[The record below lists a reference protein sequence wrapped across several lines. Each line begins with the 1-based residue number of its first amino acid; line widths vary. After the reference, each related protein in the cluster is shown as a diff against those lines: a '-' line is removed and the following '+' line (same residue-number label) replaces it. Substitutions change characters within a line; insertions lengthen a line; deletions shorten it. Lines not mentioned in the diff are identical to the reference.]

1 MIASRFAV
9 SVLVVLG
16 FLVGCDKKTSQGSGT
31 PAEPATAAATGSGG
45 ATASSVG
52 GVGNGSITGKV
63 TFVGTAPKPKVLN
76 MAAVPQCAHLH
87 TDPVL
92 DDSIVIGPQG
102 ELKNVVVYVT
112 DGGTLGGSL
121 PTTPV
126 VLDQKGCIYVPHV
139 AVVMVGQDF
148 KARNSDGF
156 LHNVHGLCRDNPEFN
171 IPQTQ
176 AGQINDIP
184 ANKTP
189 EMFSI
194 KCDVH
199 PWMNAWVVVLDHPFS
214 AITGDDGTFTIKG
227 LKDGKYLLTA
237 RHQKLGKAEAVVEL
251 KNGKAVSDFKIGLKK

>member
-1 MIASRFAV
+1 
-9 SVLVVLG
+9 
-16 FLVGCDKKTSQGSGT
+16 
-31 PAEPATAAATGSGG
+31 
-45 ATASSVG
+45 
-52 GVGNGSITGKV
+52 
-63 TFVGTAPKPKVLN
+63 
-76 MAAVPQCAHLH
+76 MAAVPQCAALH
-87 TDPVL
+87 ANPVL
-92 DDSIVIGPQG
+92 DDSIVIGANG

-112 DGGTLGGSL
+112 DGAKLGGSV

-126 VLDQKGCIYVPHV
+126 ILDQKGCIYVPHV

-176 AGQINDIP
+176 AGQTNDLP
-184 ANKTP
+184 ANKTA
-189 EMFSI
+189 ETFSI

-237 RHQKLGKAEAVVEL
+237 KHQKFGEQTAVVEL
-251 KNGKAVSDFKIGLKK
+251 KNGKAVSDFKFGLKK